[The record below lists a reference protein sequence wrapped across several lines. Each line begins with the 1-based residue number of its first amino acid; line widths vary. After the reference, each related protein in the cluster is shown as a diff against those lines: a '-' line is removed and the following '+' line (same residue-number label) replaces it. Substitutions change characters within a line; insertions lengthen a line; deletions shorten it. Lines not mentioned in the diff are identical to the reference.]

1 MAAIKVPEFPKAKL
15 LGSRFRFALLILLF
29 LCLTAIWS
37 NILTYNIAIVCMSAN
52 SSSNHDVHT
61 RIFTNGQSTLAV
73 VFVAIGNI
81 IAAMPVIMLVN
92 RYGTRTVLGVLG
104 LCSSVATFFI
114 PLAIRHSIAAF
125 YILRMIQGT
134 ALACNFPVI
143 GYFTERWTYFKQNG
157 MFISVL
163 VTYLQLAPAFTN
175 PVSGALCSAAGW
187 PSVFYFH
194 GGLSLGLF
202 LIYAVVF
209 RNNPEKHPF
218 VGNTEKT
225 KIAKGKITAEKP
237 PVPYLSIIKTPA
249 IWGVWIAGLG
259 NFTVINLLF
268 LYTPT
273 YLHKVVGFGETST
286 GLTSAIV
293 PIAEGIVKIISGVV
307 SDKLPIRESI
317 KVRLFNTIAFI
328 GSAVFLAIIAFAKI
342 HNGPVSL
349 VLLALSGGFIGLNTG
364 GFYRA
369 APILSKQF
377 GSFVTGAISLCMSI
391 TMLILPFFVQGVA
404 KKNTE
409 GQWEIVFFGFVSNIF
424 FVILVRGEPC
434 WWTKVPSDQ
443 SQTSDDIPPQGTD
456 SKLEKN
462 EKESINA

>member
-15 LGSRFRFALLILLF
+15 
-29 LCLTAIWS
+29 S

-61 RIFTNGQSTLAV
+61 RIFTNAIDAWKEYNRAIDVGRRL
-73 VFVAIGNI
+73 VAIGNI

-92 RYGTRTVLGVLG
+92 RYGTRT
-104 LCSSVATFFI
+104 
-114 PLAIRHSIAAF
+114 HSIAAF

-157 MFISVL
+157 MFIPVL

-175 PVSGALCSAAGW
+175 PVSELYAVPQDGQ
-187 PSVFYFH
+187 VFSTSTAVS
-194 GGLSLGLF
+194 SLGLF

-328 GSAVFLAIIAFAKI
+328 GSAVFRYHRF
-342 HNGPVSL
+342 
-349 VLLALSGGFIGLNTG
+349 
-364 GFYRA
+364 R
-369 APILSKQF
+369 
-377 GSFVTGAISLCMSI
+377 
-391 TMLILPFFVQGVA
+391 
-404 KKNTE
+404 KNTQWICLKHFRRDSRPVNLAG
-409 GQWEIVFFGFVSNIF
+409 GQSSSQSTAPEEDPLPIYLRFVGSLAGNLLLNLTSGKWTTSNWNGIFPFVCLSQPQDPSNQPPICSLYSPCPTDWVYSERLKFCYRVVFNVDFTTADQNCRLDGLTIGVDTFG
-424 FVILVRGEPC
+424 RGKRFCE
-434 WWTKVPSDQ
+434 W
-443 SQTSDDIPPQGTD
+443 
-456 SKLEKN
+456 
-462 EKESINA
+462 